1 MKKKIYA
8 EIYSYGLPCH
18 DVEFSS
24 LKEAKKAL
32 EEHIA
37 AMTKVGDYEIFRN
50 EVADGVKMRENDMS
64 ITLYVSSGNDDECDN
79 DVEFVIIRPKK
90 GTAKDRRSSIGEG
103 KPR

>member
-1 MKKKIYA
+1 MKNQKVYA
-8 EIYSYGLPCH
+8 EICSYGISCH
-18 DVEFSS
+18 DVEFAS

-50 EVADGVKMRENDMS
+50 EVADDVDMQENDMS
-64 ITLYVSSGNDDECDN
+64 ITIYVPSGNDDIPDN

-90 GTAKDRRSSIGEG
+90 GETK
-103 KPR
+103 

>member
-8 EIYSYGLPCH
+8 KIYSYGIPCH
-18 DVEFSS
+18 DVEFTS

-37 AMTKVGDYEIFRN
+37 AMMKVGDYEIFRN
-50 EVADGVKMRENDMS
+50 EVADGVDMQENDMS
-64 ITLYVSSGNDDECDN
+64 ITIYVSSGNDDEPDN

-90 GTAKDRRSSIGEG
+90 GETK
-103 KPR
+103 